1 MSIRKRASKKAK
13 SGFVY
18 EVFITYKE
26 NGITQ
31 HYSKRGFT
39 TKKEAEEHEILMKAE
54 IQNSGKIKKEVNKT
68 LNEVFDE
75 FIAVGSI
82 QYQENTLYNSKKD
95 KHYFQDT
102 LGNMLITQID
112 YKTLQE
118 YFNGRIHE
126 GIETNK
132 NIRKT
137 LNRVLNY
144 AVRADYIKDNP
155 IRYVIVKGED
165 RQRTKTIIEK
175 NDFDKLLSALA
186 EKKSFKYDA
195 YIIAMLIGY
204 YTGLRVSE
212 AIALSKN
219 DFDFVT
225 NDIIIDKKLIFK
237 GLKKEDYYVT
247 HEMKSK
253 KSRAIIPFPE
263 ILKEPLKEW
272 FKQNPYD
279 KVVCDIEGYYINPT
293 ALSNDV
299 KAIAGKLGIYFNF
312 HMLRH
317 TYATNLINHEVDV
330 KTAQELMRH
339 SNFNTTLS
347 LYTHVGEDHKKQV
360 VNDVFNSTCVKNVLN
375 LESENKRLS

>member
-1 MSIRKRASKKAK
+1 MSIRKRKSKKAK
-13 SGFVY
+13 GGHVY

-31 HYSKRGFT
+31 HYTKRGFIT
-39 TKKEAEEHEILMKAE
+39 RKEAEYHETLIKAE
-54 IQNSGKIKKEVNKT
+54 IQETGKIKKEVNKT

-75 FIAVGSI
+75 FIAVGGI

-102 LGNMLITQID
+102 LGKMTITHID

-165 RQRTKTIIEK
+165 RQKEKTILTE
-175 NDFDKLLSALA
+175 NDFERLLFAL
-186 EKKSFKYDA
+186 EERKDFRYDA
-195 YIIAMLIGY
+195 YAAAIRIGY
-204 YTGLRVSE
+204 YTGLRISE
-212 AIALSKN
+212 VAPLEKD
-219 DFDFVT
+219 DFDFIANEIT
-225 NDIIIDKKLIFK
+225 IDKKLIFK
-237 GLKKEDYYVT
+237 GLKKEEYYAT

-253 KSRAIIPFPE
+253 KSKAIIPLPD
-263 ILKEPLKEW
+263 ILKHFMMEW

-279 KVVCDIEGYYINPT
+279 KVICDIEGYYINPT
-293 ALSNDV
+293 CLSNDV
-299 KAIAGKLGIYFNF
+299 KAIAKKLGIHFNF

-317 TYATNLINHEVDV
+317 TYATNLIKHDVDI

-347 LYTHVGEDHKKQV
+347 LYTHVGADHKKQV

-375 LESENKRLS
+375 SETEKQRLN

>member
-1 MSIRKRASKKAK
+1 MSIRKRKSKKAK
-13 SGFVY
+13 GGYVY

-31 HYSKRGFT
+31 HYTKRGFIT
-39 TKKEAEEHEILMKAE
+39 RKEAEYHETLIKAE
-54 IQNSGKIKKEVNKT
+54 IQENGKIKKEVNKT
-68 LNEVFDE
+68 LNQVFYE
-75 FIAVGSI
+75 FIAVGGI

-102 LGNMLITQID
+102 LGKMPITHID

-155 IRYVIVKGED
+155 IRYVIVKGVD
-165 RQRTKTIIEK
+165 RQKEKTILTE
-175 NDFDKLLSALA
+175 NDFERLLFAI
-186 EKKSFKYDA
+186 EERKDFRYDA
-195 YIIAMLIGY
+195 YAAAIRIGY
-204 YTGLRVSE
+204 YTGLRISE
-212 AIALSKN
+212 VAPLEKN
-219 DFDFVT
+219 DFDFIANEIT
-225 NDIIIDKKLIFK
+225 IDKKLIFK
-237 GLKKEDYYVT
+237 GLKKEEYYAT

-253 KSRAIIPFPE
+253 KSKAIIPLPD
-263 ILKEPLKEW
+263 ILKHFMMDW

-279 KVVCDIEGYYINPT
+279 KVICDIEGYYINPT
-293 ALSNDV
+293 CLSNDV
-299 KAIAGKLGIYFNF
+299 KAIAKKLGIHFNF

-317 TYATNLINHEVDV
+317 TYATNLIKHD
-330 KTAQELMRH
+330 LIRL
-339 SNFNTTLS
+339 TL
-347 LYTHVGEDHKKQV
+347 
-360 VNDVFNSTCVKNVLN
+360 
-375 LESENKRLS
+375 

>member
-1 MSIRKRASKKAK
+1 MSIRKRKSKKAK
-13 SGFVY
+13 GGYVY

-31 HYSKRGFT
+31 HYTKRGFIT
-39 TKKEAEEHEILMKAE
+39 RKEAEYHETLIKAE
-54 IQNSGKIKKEVNKT
+54 IQENGKIKKEVNKT
-68 LNEVFDE
+68 LNQVFYE
-75 FIAVGSI
+75 FIAVGGI

-102 LGNMLITQID
+102 LGKMPITHID

-155 IRYVIVKGED
+155 IRYVIVKGVD
-165 RQRTKTIIEK
+165 RQKEKTILTE
-175 NDFDKLLSALA
+175 NDFERLLFAI
-186 EKKSFKYDA
+186 EERKDFRYDA
-195 YIIAMLIGY
+195 YAAAIRIGY
-204 YTGLRVSE
+204 YTGLRISE
-212 AIALSKN
+212 VAPLEKN
-219 DFDFVT
+219 DFDFIANEIT
-225 NDIIIDKKLIFK
+225 IDKKLIFK
-237 GLKKEDYYVT
+237 GLKKEEYYAT

-253 KSRAIIPFPE
+253 KSKAIIPLPD
-263 ILKEPLKEW
+263 ILKHFMMDW

-279 KVVCDIEGYYINPT
+279 KVICDIEGYYINPT
-293 ALSNDV
+293 CLSNDV
-299 KAIAGKLGIYFNF
+299 KAIAKKLGIHFNF

-317 TYATNLINHEVDV
+317 TYATNLIKHDVDI

-347 LYTHVGEDHKKQV
+347 LYTHVGADHKKQV
-360 VNDVFNSTCVKNVLN
+360 VNNVFNSTCVKNVLN
-375 LESENKRLS
+375 LETKKERFN

>member
-1 MSIRKRASKKAK
+1 MSIRRRESKKAK
-13 SGFVY
+13 GGYVY

-31 HYSKRGFT
+31 HYTKRGFT
-39 TKKEAEEHEILMKAE
+39 TRKEAEYHETLIKAE
-54 IQNSGKIKKEVNKT
+54 IQENGKIRKVVDKT

-75 FIAVGSI
+75 FIAVGGI

-102 LGNMLITQID
+102 LGILPIAFID
-112 YKTLQE
+112 YKTLQQ

-144 AVRADYIKDNP
+144 AVRAEYIKDNP

-165 RQRTKTIIEK
+165 RQKEKTI
-175 NDFDKLLSALA
+175 LA
-186 EKKSFKYDA
+186 EKDFDTLLLALEERRDFRYDA
-195 YIIAMLIGY
+195 YAAAIRIGY
-204 YTGLRVSE
+204 YTGLRISE
-212 AIALSKN
+212 VASLEKS
-219 DFDFVT
+219 DFDFIT
-225 NDIIIDKKLIFK
+225 NEIIIDKKLIFK
-237 GLKKEDYYVT
+237 GLKKEEYYAS

-253 KSRAIIPFPE
+253 KSKAIIPMPD
-263 ILKEPLKEW
+263 ILKRYMIEW
-272 FKQNPYD
+272 FKENPYD
-279 KVVCDIEGYYINPT
+279 KVICDIEGYYINPT
-293 ALSNDV
+293 CLSNEV
-299 KAIAGKLGIYFNF
+299 KAIAKGLGIHFNF

-317 TYATNLINHEVDV
+317 TYSTNLVAHNVDI

-347 LYTHVGEDHKKQV
+347 LYTHVGSEHKKQV
-360 VNDVFNSTCVKNVLN
+360 VNDVFSATCVENVLN
-375 LESENKRLS
+375 LNEEKYRLH

>member
-1 MSIRKRASKKAK
+1 MSIRKRKSKKAK
-13 SGFVY
+13 GGYVY

-31 HYSKRGFT
+31 HYTKRGFIT
-39 TKKEAEEHEILMKAE
+39 RKEAEYHETLIKAE
-54 IQNSGKIKKEVNKT
+54 IQENGKIKKEVNKT
-68 LNEVFDE
+68 LNQVFDE
-75 FIAVGSI
+75 FIAVGGI

-102 LGNMLITQID
+102 LGKMPITHID

-155 IRYVIVKGED
+155 IRYVIVKGVD
-165 RQRTKTIIEK
+165 RQKEKTILTE
-175 NDFDKLLSALA
+175 NDFERLLFAI
-186 EKKSFKYDA
+186 EERKDFRYDA
-195 YIIAMLIGY
+195 YAAAIRIGY
-204 YTGLRVSE
+204 YTGLRISE
-212 AIALSKN
+212 VAPLEKN
-219 DFDFVT
+219 DFDFIANEIT
-225 NDIIIDKKLIFK
+225 IDKKLIFK
-237 GLKKEDYYVT
+237 GLKKEEYYAT

-253 KSRAIIPFPE
+253 KSKAIIPLPD
-263 ILKEPLKEW
+263 ILKHFMMDW

-279 KVVCDIEGYYINPT
+279 KVICDIEGYYINPT
-293 ALSNDV
+293 CLSNDV
-299 KAIAGKLGIYFNF
+299 KAIAKKLGIHFNF

-317 TYATNLINHEVDV
+317 TYATNLIKHDVDI

-347 LYTHVGEDHKKQV
+347 LYTHVGADHKKQV
-360 VNDVFNSTCVKNVLN
+360 VNNVFNSTCVKNVLN
-375 LESENKRLS
+375 LETEKERFN